1 MILKLENVVT
11 SKAKQR
17 LIILTHFLIPLIFS
31 IIYWFEEPVWFS
43 FESSAW
49 VTNLS
54 HNLAS
59 ILGIFSFIWMCLN
72 IIIMLKIKAIENN
85 INLEWLLKFHK
96 QMSIIALL
104 FGFAHGVILMLTGT
118 FLDTQV
124 ITGAIGLLIF
134 SVLMVLA
141 VIFMS
146 NSFIG
151 SDKIKSLRE
160 SAYKKNFKYDAN
172 KVLHNITM
180 LVVFIIFIHTLISFT
195 AVSSLIMQGIY
206 FSFFVIT
213 FMGWV
218 THKFVRNLS
227 LETDP
232 YSHRKSSWDIL
243 NEEFLPKGMSGWAL
257 EIIEKYPSIYPCIQC
272 GTCTVNCPVSN
283 ITQGEYNPRELIES
297 LLLGLK
303 DEVLATKNIN
313 VWQCTQCY
321 SCYENCPQHVDLPE
335 IFIFLRNKLAVRKE
349 APEEFLAEAEAVYN
363 YGSAIPSQNAI
374 TRRRKILGLPT
385 SPELDVQDIQKIM
398 DMAGLKELITKDEIA
413 QEVIK

>member
-1 MILKLENVVT
+1 MISKSENVIT
-11 SKAKQR
+11 SKTKQR
-17 LIILTHFLIPLIFS
+17 LIISTHFLIPLIFS

-43 FESSAW
+43 FESGKW
-49 VTNLS
+49 VTNLL
-54 HNLAS
+54 HNFAS

-104 FGFAHGVILMLTGT
+104 FGVVHGVILMLTGT

-124 ITGAIGLLIF
+124 VTGTIGLLLFIA
-134 SVLMVLA
+134 LMVLA
-141 VIFMS
+141 VIFMT

-151 SDKIKSLRE
+151 SEKIKNLRA
-160 SAYKKNFKYDAN
+160 SAYKKNFKYNAN

-195 AVSSLIMQGIY
+195 AISSIIMRVVY

-218 THKFVRNLS
+218 RHKLVRKLG
-227 LETDP
+227 LEPDP
-232 YSHRKSSWDIL
+232 YLHRKSSWDIL
-243 NEEFLPKGMSGWAL
+243 NEEFLPKGIDDWAL
-257 EIIEKYPSIYPCIQC
+257 KIIEEHPSIYPCIQC
-272 GTCTVNCPVSN
+272 GSCTVICPVSN
-283 ITQGEYNPRELIES
+283 ITNGGYNPRELIES

-303 DEVLATKNIN
+303 DRHLVDKGPN

-321 SCYENCPQHVDLPE
+321 SCFENCPQHVDLPE
-335 IFIFLRNKLAVRKE
+335 IFISLRNNLAERKE
-349 APEEFLAEAEAVYN
+349 APKEFLAEAKAVYN
-363 YGSAIPSQNAI
+363 YGLAIPLQNAI
-374 TRRRKILGLPT
+374 TKRRKLLGLPAI
-385 SPELDVQDIQKIM
+385 PQPNVQEIQEIM
-398 DMAGLKELITKDEIA
+398 ILAGFKELITKDEI
-413 QEVIK
+413 ER